1 MTKEFEHLFLCV
13 NVLAIHAPFVRDLSK
28 SSAIFNEVVFL
39 LLICKHG
46 LYCLDTNSLSG
57 IYVLYFFQVCGLSI
71 HFLNGY
77 LFIAEILRFD
87 DMSFFQ

>member
-1 MTKEFEHLFLCV
+1 MYWPFMHL
-13 NVLAIHAPFVRDLSK
+13 LSK
-28 SSAIFNEVVFL
+28 SSAIFNEIVFL

-46 LYCLDTNSLSG
+46 LYCLGTSSLSG

-77 LFIAEILRFD
+77 LFIAEILHFD
-87 DMSFFQ
+87 DISFFQ